1 MYFKSNIRDVHCVKA
16 SICHSRT
23 ETPERKLVSFNQDLM
38 SVEVWLTWAD
48 EVQFRTDRIVHD
60 FLLRSKLVL
69 KETYISTLVKHEV
82 VLDSSVFSV
91 IKKSFGFIRNVT
103 RTKPQTYLVC

>member
-38 SVEVWLTWAD
+38 SVEVWLT
-48 EVQFRTDRIVHD
+48 
-60 FLLRSKLVL
+60 
-69 KETYISTLVKHEV
+69 
-82 VLDSSVFSV
+82 
-91 IKKSFGFIRNVT
+91 
-103 RTKPQTYLVC
+103 